1 MCNKSTWQNN
11 LFHFFVRDKCNVHII
26 WNLEIVENDVLL
38 SFKKHIFAKKSPI
51 LNWNWHFLSMRKVVI
66 FIRDD
71 FRSKTII
78 TQQTIEKQNK
88 NFCVVCTLGTGW
100 FISPYT
106 PCYAVVFII
115 LISSV
120 GILWPWTNG
129 VRGGHWRWL
138 PIVVILNKPK
148 QAIAFLHFHICT
160 P

>member
-1 MCNKSTWQNN
+1 
-11 LFHFFVRDKCNVHII
+11 VANVIYHLRIRNCWKWCSFII
-26 WNLEIVENDVLL
+26 QTTY
-38 SFKKHIFAKKSPI
+38 IFTKKSPF
-51 LNWNWHFLSMRKVVI
+51 LNWNWHVLRMRKEVI
-66 FIRDD
+66 FIRDN
-71 FRSKTII
+71 FRSQTII
-78 TQQTIEKQNK
+78 TQQTNEKQNK
-88 NFCVVCTLGTGW
+88 NFCVACTLSTGC

-106 PCYAVVFII
+106 PCYAVVFVI

-160 P
+160 PTS